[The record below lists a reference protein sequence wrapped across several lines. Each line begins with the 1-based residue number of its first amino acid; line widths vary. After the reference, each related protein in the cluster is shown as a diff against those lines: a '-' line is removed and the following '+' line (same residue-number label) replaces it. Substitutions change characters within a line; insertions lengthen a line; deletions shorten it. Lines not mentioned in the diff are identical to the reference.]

1 MSAMGRALSVLNRL
15 AGSDIID
22 RFGLR
27 RPAQAMAYR
36 AVKNGV
42 VLGDAAAKRFKSL
55 TKLAN
60 AEHLPHAPTRELFD
74 LTFTEEQDMI
84 QDSASRVA
92 KEHLRRAGN
101 AASTAAKTPDEILA
115 RINEL
120 GLLQYAIP
128 ESLGGVGH
136 ERSPVTSVLVAEALS
151 YGDMGLA
158 VAGLSSVSVVNTLVR
173 WGSAEQ
179 QAQYLPAFLED
190 RPAVGALALMEPH
203 VLVDPLSPR
212 TRARPDGADF
222 VLKGVKTLV
231 PLAEQAELVL
241 VSADVEGRGPGVFL
255 VERGA
260 AGLTL
265 RADPAMGVR
274 GASLGRIEL
283 EDVRVNAGALLGGA
297 VSPSTFEEMIDLS
310 RIGWCALAVGTAQ
323 AVLDY
328 VIEYC
333 NDRLAFGEPISN
345 RQAVA
350 FTIADIAIELEGMR
364 LLTLRAASRA
374 EQGLPFHRE
383 AYLARV
389 LMAEKAVEIGTNG
402 VQLPGGHG
410 YITDH
415 PLERWYRDMAGVG
428 IMEGG
433 VLA

>member
-1 MSAMGRALSVLNRL
+1 MSAVGRALSVLNRL
-15 AGSDIID
+15 AGSEIID

-27 RPAQAMAYR
+27 GPAQAMAYS
-36 AVKNGV
+36 AVKNGYAI
-42 VLGDAAAKRFKSL
+42 GDAATKRFKSL
-55 TKLAN
+55 TKLTQ
-60 AEHLPHAPTRELFD
+60 AEHLPPAKARELFD

-84 QDSASRVA
+84 RDSAQRVA
-92 KEHLRRAGN
+92 KEYLRRAGN
-101 AASTAAKTPDEILA
+101 AASTAAKTPDDILA

-136 ERSPVTSVLVAEALS
+136 ERAPVTSVLVAEALA

-158 VAGLSSVSVVNTLVR
+158 VAGLSSVGVVNSLVR

-179 QAQYLPAFLED
+179 QAKYLPAFLEE
-190 RPAVGALALMEPH
+190 RPAVAALALMEPH
-203 VLVDPLSPR
+203 VLVDPLAPR
-212 TRARPDGADF
+212 TRARIDGPDF
-222 VLKGVKTLV
+222 VLRGAKTMV
-231 PLAEQAELVL
+231 PLAEQSDLLLVGAEI
-241 VSADVEGRGPGVFL
+241 DGRGPGVFL
-255 VERGA
+255 IERGT
-260 AGLTL
+260 AGVTL

-274 GASLGRIEL
+274 GATLGRIDL
-283 EDVRVNAGALLGGA
+283 EDVRVDGGQLLGDEFTPA
-297 VSPSTFEEMIDLS
+297 MYEEMVDLA
-310 RIGWCALAVGTAQ
+310 RIGWCALAVGTSQ

-333 NDRLAFGEPISN
+333 NDRIAFGEPISN

-350 FTIADIAIELEGMR
+350 FTIANIAIELEGMR

-374 EQGLPFHRE
+374 EQGLSFHRE

-389 LMAEKAVEIGTNG
+389 LTADKAVEIGTNG
-402 VQLPGGHG
+402 VQLLGGHG

-415 PLERWYRDMAGVG
+415 PLERWYRDLAGVG

>member
-1 MSAMGRALSVLNRL
+1 LSVLNRL
-15 AGSDIID
+15 AGSEIID

-27 RPAQAMAYR
+27 GPAQAMAYQ
-36 AVKNGV
+36 AVKNGFSI
-42 VLGDAAAKRFKSL
+42 GDAASKRFKSL
-55 TKLAN
+55 TKLAQ
-60 AEHLPHAPTRELFD
+60 AEHLPPAATRELFD

-84 QDSASRVA
+84 RDSAQRVA
-92 KEHLRRAGN
+92 KEYLRRAGN
-101 AASTAAKTPDEILA
+101 AASSSAKTPDEVLA

-136 ERSPVTSVLVAEALS
+136 ERAPVTSVLVAEALG

-158 VAGLSSVSVVNTLVR
+158 VAGLSSVGVVNTLVR

-179 QAQYLPAFLED
+179 QAKYLPAFLEE
-190 RPAVGALALMEPH
+190 RPAVAALALMEPH

-212 TRARPDGADF
+212 TRARADGPDF
-222 VLKGVKTLV
+222 LLKGAKTMV
-231 PLAEQAELVL
+231 PLCEQAELLL
-241 VSADVEGRGPGVFL
+241 VGAEIDGRGPAVFL

-260 AGLTL
+260 AGLTQ

-283 EDVRVNAGALLGGA
+283 DDVRVDGGALLGDE
-297 VSPSTFEEMIDLS
+297 STPAMYEEMVDLS
-310 RIGWCALAVGTAQ
+310 RISWCALAVGTSQ

-333 NDRLAFGEPISN
+333 NDRIAFGEPISN

-389 LMAEKAVEIGTNG
+389 LTADKAVQIGTNG
-402 VQLPGGHG
+402 VQLLGGHG

-415 PLERWYRDMAGVG
+415 PLERWYRDLAGVG

>member
-1 MSAMGRALSVLNRL
+1 MSAVGRALSVLNRL
-15 AGSDIID
+15 AGSEFID

-27 RPAQAMAYR
+27 GPAQAMAYR

-42 VLGDAAAKRFKSL
+42 VLGDAASKRFKSL
-55 TKLAN
+55 TKLAK
-60 AEHLPHAPTRELFD
+60 AEHLPAAPTRELFD
-74 LTFTEEQDMI
+74 LSFTEEQDMI
-84 QDSASRVA
+84 QDSAARVA
-92 KEHLRRAGN
+92 KEYLRPAGN
-101 AASTAAKTPDEILA
+101 AASASAKTPDEILA

-136 ERSPVTSVLVAEALS
+136 ERAPVTSVLVAEALS

-158 VAGLSSVSVVNTLVR
+158 VAGLSSVGVVNTLVR
-173 WGSAEQ
+173 WGTAEQ
-179 QAQYLPAFLED
+179 QAKYLPAFLEE
-190 RPAVGALALMEPH
+190 RPAVAAIAWMEPH
-203 VLVDPLSPR
+203 ALGDPLALR
-212 TRARPDGADF
+212 TRARPDGPDF
-222 VLKGVKTLV
+222 VLKGAKTMV
-231 PLAEQAELVL
+231 PLAERAELLL
-241 VSADVEGRGPGVFL
+241 VSAEVDGRGPAVFL

-260 AGLTL
+260 PGLTT
-265 RADPAMGVR
+265 RVDPGMGVR
-274 GASLGRIEL
+274 GASLGRIDL
-283 EDVRVNAGALLGGA
+283 DDVRVDGGALLGEE
-297 VSPSTFEEMIDLS
+297 PSAAMYEEMVDLS
-310 RIGWCALAVGTAQ
+310 RIAWCGLAVGTAQ

-333 NDRLAFGEPISN
+333 NDRIAFGEAISN

-350 FTIADIAIELEGMR
+350 FTIANIAIELEGMR

-389 LMAEKAVEIGTNG
+389 LTAHKAVEIGTNG
-402 VQLPGGHG
+402 VQLLGGHG
-410 YITDH
+410 YITEH
-415 PLERWYRDMAGVG
+415 PVERWYRDLAGVG

>member
-1 MSAMGRALSVLNRL
+1 MSAVGRALSVLNRL
-15 AGSDIID
+15 AGSEFID

-27 RPAQAMAYR
+27 GPAQAMAYR

-42 VLGDAAAKRFKSL
+42 VLGDAASKRFKSL
-55 TKLAN
+55 TKLGK
-60 AEHLPHAPTRELFD
+60 AEHLPPAATRELFD

-84 QDSASRVA
+84 RDSAQRVA
-92 KEHLRRAGN
+92 KEHLRRAAN
-101 AASTAAKTPDEILA
+101 AASAAAKTPDEILA

-136 ERSPVTSVLVAEALS
+136 ERAPVTSVLVAEALS

-158 VAGLSSVSVVNTLVR
+158 VAGLSSVGVVNSLVR

-179 QAQYLPAFLED
+179 QAKYLPAFLEE
-190 RPAVGALALMEPH
+190 RPAVAALALMEPH

-212 TRARPDGADF
+212 TRARPEGPDF
-222 VLKGVKTLV
+222 VLRGAKTMV

-241 VSADVEGRGPGVFL
+241 VSAEIDGRGPAVFL

-260 AGLTL
+260 PGVTM
-265 RADPAMGVR
+265 RAEPAMGVR
-274 GASLGRIEL
+274 GASLGRIDL
-283 EDVRVNAGALLGGA
+283 EDVRVDGGALLGDEFTPA
-297 VSPSTFEEMIDLS
+297 MYEEMIDLA
-310 RIGWCALAVGTAQ
+310 RIGWCALAVGTSQ

-333 NDRLAFGEPISN
+333 NDRIAFGEPISN

-350 FTIADIAIELEGMR
+350 FTIANIAIELESMR

-389 LMAEKAVEIGTNG
+389 LTAEKAVEIGTNG
-402 VQLPGGHG
+402 VQLLGGHG

-415 PLERWYRDMAGVG
+415 PLERWYRDLAGVG